1 MRYYVWPRPRRRGRP
16 IYYVQ
21 FRTEDGRLLTA
32 KSTGKTS
39 EAGAHEW
46 VQEYLSSGQIV
57 ERENTR
63 LKDIA
68 PGFFDWDGPYLRK
81 RRTRKSQK
89 PIGHRHAANMN
100 AQVESYIVPYFKDST
115 LASITTGK
123 LEAFQDHLADGGLAP
138 ATVNSIIH
146 TLLLIL
152 REAHVKK
159 LVHQVPRPDR
169 LRLGRR
175 KARGIL
181 TVEETQDLF
190 YKVEWTDRRARVA
203 NMLSAATGMRLGE
216 VCGLLRQAVHVQ
228 KGVVMVATTW
238 EKDVG
243 LKETPKTDEFRAVPV
258 PPEVMTELVGLMD
271 SSPWTEPTDFVFPSK
286 NRKTPILFKT
296 VRSGLYRAMECLGI
310 TQEVRTQRR
319 IDFHSWRHFLNT
331 ALIHDRV
338 PIAEVQKTTGHLTK
352 SMTEDVY
359 FHLIDYSNI
368 QAVQNKIFKR
378 KASHEKKD

>member
-1 MRYYVWPRPRRRGRP
+1 
-16 IYYVQ
+16 VQ
-21 FRTEDGRLLTA
+21 D
-32 KSTGKTS
+32 
-39 EAGAHEW
+39 
-46 VQEYLSSGQIV
+46 YLSSGQIV
-57 ERENTR
+57 ERENIR

-100 AQVESYIVPYFKDST
+100 SQVETYLLPYFKEAT
-115 LASITTGK
+115 LASITTSK
-123 LEAFQDHLADGGLAP
+123 MEAFQDHLTDSGLAP
-138 ATVNSIIH
+138 ATVNAVIH

-152 REAHVKK
+152 REAHAKK
-159 LVHQVPRPDR
+159 LIHQVPHPDR

-181 TVEETQDLF
+181 TFQEAHDLF
-190 YKVEWTDRRARVA
+190 YKVQWDDQRAKVA
-203 NMLSAATGMRLGE
+203 NMLAAATGMRLGE
-216 VCGLLRQAVHVQ
+216 VCGLLRQAVHP
-228 KGVVMVATTW
+228 KEAVVMVATTW

-258 PPEVMTELVGLMD
+258 PPEVLTELMALMD
-271 SSPWTEPTDFVFPSK
+271 SSPWKEPTDFVFPTR

-296 VRSGLYRAMECLGI
+296 VRSGLYRALGCLGI
-310 TQEVRTQRR
+310 TEEVRTQRR
-319 IDFHSWRHFLNT
+319 INFHSWRHFLNT
-331 ALIHDRV
+331 ALIHNHV
-338 PIAEVQKTTGHLTK
+338 PIAEVQKTTGHITK

-368 QAVQNKIFKR
+368 QAVQSQIFKR
-378 KASHEKKD
+378 KGLHEEES